1 MGEKSGTHKHLEY
14 ANILQKRGIY
24 QAWQNDLHNAIFSH
38 TESLKI
44 HQGIHGSNHFD
55 VANALFSIAVCMNSQ
70 GSPNQALKLL
80 QKARS
85 IIKNSMGDD
94 SLDLVDILH
103 QLGISYKLM
112 HDLMEARNTLEGAI
126 KIQKQKQ
133 HSQSQYQTLKSA
145 QIIELIGDIV
155 SIPYIQRSILVLDRS
170 NSSFQ
175 PLKATINKSSSAEQ
189 CYSESLRIK
198 SLYCQFS
205 DLTLLLLK
213 LSTLNKEHGNYR
225 KSIDIYEKC
234 LIHRKIVVG
243 CWLLAR
249 ET

>member
-1 MGEKSGTHKHLEY
+1 MEKSKHLEY
-14 ANILQKRGIY
+14 ANILQKRGICLSSM
-24 QAWQNDLHNAIFSH
+24 AKNDLHNAIFSH
-38 TESLKI
+38 MESLKI
-44 HQGIHGSNHFD
+44 YQGIHGSNHFD

-70 GSPNQALKLL
+70 GSPNQASKLL
-80 QKARS
+80 QKAHS

-112 HDLMEARNTLEGAI
+112 NDLTEARNTLEGAI
-126 KIQKQKQ
+126 QIQKQ
-133 HSQSQYQTLKSA
+133 HSQYQTLKSA

-189 CYSESLRIK
+189 CYSESLCIK